1 LPFFLASI
9 YSLSLW
15 LRIVRYFRL
24 CLFHASKIP
33 QPGILTSFLLGVNR
47 KLLTGNRNALTD
59 SSHSYILQLNHFEF
73 QDADIEKSVEGEEY
87 SQYRCDREW
96 DSPAE
101 RFLQRH
107 WKRMLRRRSPRS
119 FQAESGR

>member
-1 LPFFLASI
+1 VTKSSYYRPGNPH
-9 YSLSLW
+9 
-15 LRIVRYFRL
+15 RIVNAVRGNF
-24 CLFHASKIP
+24 K
-33 QPGILTSFLLGVNR
+33 GILRSH
-47 KLLTGNRNALTD
+47 RNALTD
-59 SSHSYILQLNHFEF
+59 PSHSYILQSNHFEF

-107 WKRMLRRRSPRS
+107 GKRMLGRRSPRS

>member
-1 LPFFLASI
+1 M
-9 YSLSLW
+9 
-15 LRIVRYFRL
+15 
-24 CLFHASKIP
+24 
-33 QPGILTSFLLGVNR
+33 
-47 KLLTGNRNALTD
+47 TD

-101 RFLQRH
+101 RFLQSTLE
-107 WKRMLRRRSPRS
+107 KDAGKKVAPELP
-119 FQAESGR
+119 G